1 MERRRTTPFLRLEM
15 LFGASFLFI
24 AALFFKWEFFV
35 DRYEDVAYATAPS
48 AGRAFEYGERHFNA
62 GDSGVYDIDRAEYFF
77 LEAALQNPGLPYVYH
92 ELARVYFL
100 KGDFPKA
107 LGFIN
112 AQVALH
118 GDEFPNTYYVRAL
131 IEGYKGEYAAS

>member
-1 MERRRTTPFLRLEM
+1 MERHRPTPLARFDI
-15 LFGASFLFI
+15 I
-24 AALFFKWEFFV
+24 AVALIFVAVALLLKWEFIV

-48 AGRAFEYGERHFNA
+48 ASRAFEYGERHFNT
-62 GDSGVYDIDRAEYFF
+62 GDSDAYDIDRAEYFF
-77 LEAALQNPGLPYVYH
+77 LEAALQNPELPYVYH